1 LMCSG
6 ERWARAAEFSP
17 SHPWGCHRRRI
28 PDRVVVEH
36 VGTESVA
43 SAELR

>member
-1 LMCSG
+1 
-6 ERWARAAEFSP
+6 
-17 SHPWGCHRRRI
+17 
-28 PDRVVVEH
+28 VVEH